1 MSEKRPQ
8 RVKKA
13 APANRRKQDPL
24 RDPETNR
31 FLPGHSGNPSG
42 RPKGPSITKALL
54 AALET
59 KPKGSRITY
68 LEAVIQKII
77 TKIVVDGDSH
87 LIGKFW
93 DHIDGKP
100 KQQINHQED
109 SMMILIH
116 KRPEVKEP

>member
-1 MSEKRPQ
+1 
-8 RVKKA
+8 VT
-13 APANRRKQDPL
+13 PANRRKQDPL

-54 AALET
+54 AVLET
-59 KPKGSRITY
+59 KPRGSQMTY
-68 LEAVIQKII
+68 LEAIIQKII

-100 KQQINHQED
+100 RQQKTDREED
-109 SMMILIH
+109 GMMILIRE
-116 KRPEVKEP
+116 RPEVKEP

>member
-8 RVKKA
+8 RVKEVS
-13 APANRRKQDPL
+13 PANRRKQDPL

-54 AALET
+54 AVLET
-59 KPKGSRITY
+59 RPRGSQMTY
-68 LEAVIQKII
+68 LEAIIQKII

-100 KQQINHQED
+100 RQKTDQEGD
-109 SMMILIH
+109 NAVSIII
-116 KRPEVKEP
+116 RQPPNFQP